1 MKKIAIILAAGKGSR
16 MKQNTPKQYICVEGT
31 PIILHTLKTF
41 QESIVDEIILVV
53 GEGEVAYCE
62 QELQIPQKYSKVTQI
77 IVGGKER
84 YDSVYNALSMIKDKQ
99 CYVMIHDGARPLV
112 SQEIISKSFAEVA
125 TNNSVVVGV
134 PVKDTIK
141 EVEADMY
148 IGKTIPREQLWQIQT
163 PQTFFYILL
172 KEAYEKMMEQKDNTI
187 TDDAMV
193 MEKYGVTKT
202 KIIEGDYKNIKITT
216 PEDLII
222 FQAYLQMQHNDS
234 IL

>member
-1 MKKIAIILAAGKGSR
+1 M
-16 MKQNTPKQYICVEGT
+16 
-31 PIILHTLKTF
+31 
-41 QESIVDEIILVV
+41 
-53 GEGEVAYCE
+53 
-62 QELQIPQKYSKVTQI
+62 
-77 IVGGKER
+77 
-84 YDSVYNALSMIKDKQ
+84 
-99 CYVMIHDGARPLV
+99 
-112 SQEIISKSFAEVA
+112 
-125 TNNSVVVGV
+125 VGV